1 MKICVIPARGGSKR
15 IPRKNIRDFCGKPM
29 VAWAIGYALESRL
42 FDKVI
47 VSTEDECIAD
57 VALAAGAEIPFF
69 RPSELADD
77 LTPTVPVIAHA
88 IEKCNDIGWHIEY
101 ACCIYPCVPFLKTS
115 DLTAAFQLLQM
126 GDDTSFVYPVTEYS
140 HPTQRAMRR
149 LPTGQMKFL
158 QP

>member
-88 IEKCNDIGWHIEY
+88 IEKCKDIGWHIEY
-101 ACCIYPCVPFLKTS
+101 ACCIYACTFLKTS

-126 GDDTSFVYPVTEYS
+126 GMIHLLF
-140 HPTQRAMRR
+140 TQ
-149 LPTGQMKFL
+149 
-158 QP
+158 